1 MRHFN
6 INKPRMLGLSLL
18 LAAALTACSGG
29 GSDQQ
34 TEAQPVNVK
43 LIAINDFHGR
53 LKVDE
58 NDSGAKVPVSDPTE
72 ATGIKSVYA
81 GGAAYLATL
90 VKQLKASTENSI
102 VIAAGDIIGAS
113 QPIAGLTSEEA
124 AIDVMGEI
132 GLEVTSVGN
141 HEFDKGKAE
150 LLRMQKGGCKPA
162 DQGGVVGKTTCIVD
176 GKFAGAKFKYLA
188 ANVIDQSTN
197 QPLLP
202 GTYTKKF
209 GAVTVGFVG
218 LTLQGTP
225 TSTSGATGL
234 TFLNEASIINE
245 KALELKRNGADAI
258 VVLIHQGGQTMASYI
273 NDQSCPGLTGLIGPI
288 VSQLQNVDV
297 VVSGHTHQEYICR
310 DNKTGILLTSA
321 GLYGRMVTDID
332 LKIVPGKGVAE
343 KSAKTL
349 PVINYMNEKK
359 GNKLPNGYTAL
370 AQDKATQAVID
381 IYDNATSTTLQEVQG
396 YSSTMLSNCQ
406 RTQTIEIPLGN
417 VVADAYLDSYISQN
431 PSATNVI
438 AFTNA
443 GGLRS
448 SISYTNGGAV
458 TYDALYTVAPFG
470 NGLVYKEMTGIQI
483 KRLLEQQWEKTNC
496 DEKQLPASVTHNQ
509 VMCGRLLQPSDTLRY
524 TWDWSLGQGKP
535 VGTGNLLTSVEI
547 YDRQQQ
553 QWNALVDSKTYGVV
567 VSGFMADGGDRFTVF
582 TEGNAPVDFGN
593 DDLMAI
599 QTYFGKY
606 PDASNRLPAPSP
618 RATCR
623 NCPATPAEIS
633 AAFCTN

>member
-1 MRHFN
+1 M
-6 INKPRMLGLSLL
+6 KKLQVSLASA
-18 LAAALTACSGG
+18 LAVLFLMSCSGG
-29 GSDQQ
+29 SSNEQVDQK
-34 TEAQPVNVK
+34 PVSVK
-43 LIAINDFHGR
+43 LIAVNDFHGR

-58 NDSGAKVPVSDPTE
+58 SDSGAKVPVSDTSE
-72 ATGIKSVYA
+72 ATGIKSLYA
-81 GGAAYLATL
+81 GGAAYLASL
-90 VKQLKASTENSI
+90 VKQLKSSTDHSI

-150 LLRMQKGGCKPA
+150 LLRMQNGGCKPS
-162 DQGGVVGKTTCIVD
+162 DKGGVIGKTTCIVD

-197 QPLLP
+197 QPLLS

-209 GAVTVGFVG
+209 GTITVGFVG

-234 TFLNEASIINE
+234 TFLNEASVINE
-245 KALELKRNGADAI
+245 KAQELKRNGADAV

-273 NDQSCPGLTGLIGPI
+273 NDQSCPGMTGLIGPI

-310 DNKTGILLTSA
+310 DEKTGILLTSA

-332 LKIVPGKGVAE
+332 LKIVPGKGVTE

-359 GNKLPNGYTAL
+359 GIKLPSGYMAL
-370 AQDKATQAVID
+370 AEDKATQAIID
-381 IYDNATSTTLQEVQG
+381 VYDKATVSTLQEVQG
-396 YSSTMLSNCQ
+396 YSSAMLSNCQ

-417 VVADAYLDSYISQN
+417 VVADAYLDSYIRKN
-431 PSATNVI
+431 PTATNVI
-438 AFTNA
+438 SFTNA
-443 GGLRS
+443 GGLRA
-448 SISYTNGGAV
+448 SISYTNGGAI

-470 NGLVYKEMTGIQI
+470 NSLVYKEMTGAQI

-535 VGTGNLLTSVEI
+535 VGTGNLLISVEI
-547 YDRQQQ
+547 YDRLQR
-553 QWNALVDSKTYGVV
+553 QWNALDESKTYGVV

-582 TEGNAPVDFGN
+582 TEGNTPVDFGN

-599 QTYFGKY
+599 QNYFGKY

-618 RATCR
+618 RATCK